1 MEVDDLTV
9 RKTVQELTNL
19 AVTQPEVT
27 SQREAIPEEI
37 NILLR
42 LVTKDQRVVTMMMKA
57 TMANRNLTPRD
68 RGRRV

>member
-57 TMANRNLTPRD
+57 MMANRNPTPRD
-68 RGRRV
+68 RERRV